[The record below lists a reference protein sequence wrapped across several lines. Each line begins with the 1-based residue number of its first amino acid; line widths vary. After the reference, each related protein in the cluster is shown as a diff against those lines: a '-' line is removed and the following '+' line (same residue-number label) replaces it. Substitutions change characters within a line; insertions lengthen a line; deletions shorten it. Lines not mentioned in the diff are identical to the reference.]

1 MPELTPEHLERLHR
15 EPAEDIPKILHAI
28 DTIKPRQY
36 VCYRTCGPI
45 TIDGKLD
52 EPSWKKAPWTD
63 LFVHIEDDR
72 KIPPLATRVKML
84 WDEDYFYV
92 VADLEDPDIWGVE
105 TQRDAHIPDP
115 DFEVFIDPDGDA
127 LNYME
132 MEMNALNTVWDLLL
146 DEVYHR
152 RAPDPDWN
160 PTAWD
165 WEGIKTAVQIDG
177 TLNAPW
183 IVDKGWTV
191 EIAFDWKSMAPHCIG
206 VSCPPQHGDQW
217 RVNMSRVN
225 RNREGTLTD
234 SDWVWSRQGIYNMHV
249 PEMYGHV
256 QFSET
261 VVGTEYESFQERT

>member
-1 MPELTPEHLERLHR
+1 MEKS
-15 EPAEDIPKILHAI
+15 A
-28 DTIKPRQY
+28 
-36 VCYRTCGPI
+36 V
-45 TIDGKLD
+45 
-52 EPSWKKAPWTD
+52 
-63 LFVHIEDDR
+63 
-72 KIPPLATRVKML
+72 ATRAKML

-92 VADLEDPDIWGVE
+92 AADLEDPDIWGVE

-177 TLNAPW
+177 LCGHVLGILRGKEQNQ
-183 IVDKGWTV
+183 V
-191 EIAFDWKSMAPHCIG
+191 
-206 VSCPPQHGDQW
+206 GDVA
-217 RVNMSRVN
+217 RFSRVVKY
-225 RNREGTLTD
+225 LTHVVV
-234 SDWVWSRQGIYNMHV
+234 SLIGMHTPV
-249 PEMYGHV
+249 SGH
-256 QFSET
+256 QNLAWPYT
-261 VVGTEYESFQERT
+261 VDPDF